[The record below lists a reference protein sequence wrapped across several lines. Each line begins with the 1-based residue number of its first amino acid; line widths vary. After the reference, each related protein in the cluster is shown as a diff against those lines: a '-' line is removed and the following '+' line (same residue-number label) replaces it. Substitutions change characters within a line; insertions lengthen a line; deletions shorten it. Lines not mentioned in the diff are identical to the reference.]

1 MPEELVV
8 ILKPPYT
15 SGSQVCLGLAE
26 LLLPGWAVDPG
37 VLLGHDAGEPAAV
50 ADEHRGD
57 MAVGGHV
64 DQLWK
69 ALARLG
75 RGHLLDVVRQRQWV
89 FAQALNV
96 RHAVS
101 VPSPG
106 HARVSTAFPGFR
118 RRPSAA
124 LRQGRSGSIS
134 PVSVAPRRRT
144 AVHRCV

>member
-8 ILKPPYT
+8 ILKPPDT

-75 RGHLLDVVRQRQWV
+75 RGHLLDFVWQRHWL
-89 FAQALNV
+89 FAHAPNV
-96 RHAVS
+96 RHVRS
-101 VPSPG
+101 VPGPGTAWPSQRSPEPG
-106 HARVSTAFPGFR
+106 RATAHQPH
-118 RRPSAA
+118 PDD
-124 LRQGRSGSIS
+124 LD
-134 PVSVAPRRRT
+134 
-144 AVHRCV
+144 